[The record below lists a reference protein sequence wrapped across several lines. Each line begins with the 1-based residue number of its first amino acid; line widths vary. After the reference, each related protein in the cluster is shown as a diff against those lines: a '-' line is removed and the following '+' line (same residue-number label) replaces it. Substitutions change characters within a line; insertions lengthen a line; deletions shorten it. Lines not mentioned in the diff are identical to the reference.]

1 MEKLS
6 NPVFN
11 SRIKSDAV
19 TKSEKW
25 LGYLLG
31 PAGALLLN
39 AVLAT
44 YLNVYYTDVLNLT
57 PLWGGVFLTVFPI
70 ISKVIDA
77 VTNIVMGQVIDRTRT
92 RQGKARPWLLL
103 SAPLLALTGILLFTV
118 PEGSDTVRVIWVM
131 LSYNLFYSFA
141 FTIYNMSH
149 NLMVP
154 LSTRD
159 GTARGGLSVF
169 NQITTIMMSGIL
181 VALVFP
187 MVIMPMIGVDKSKW
201 IGLMA
206 ILSIIALPLTLM
218 EYYFTKERVTEE
230 TAGEKEDK
238 GALSFGQQIRILFTD
253 KYMVLM
259 YVYFLVYTVGT
270 TLKNLGLVYYCNYVL
285 GTYNDGITQMLVSV
299 IGGIP
304 MGIGIFA
311 VWPLARKFGKRNV
324 TMVGF
329 ILYAVGSLICWM
341 FPTSLVI
348 VLAGQFIKNIGG
360 LPCAYVFMALFAD
373 CLDHLEWRKN
383 IRMDG
388 AAMSIY
394 NIIAVAMV
402 GIMTGVFNWMLAGA
416 GYIAPIAAQGA
427 EAAAAVLAANGWTA
441 QVALENLKPAA
452 DGILT
457 VAMRQPD
464 AVNWVISFAFVGL
477 EVFTGII
484 LAVILRFINVEK
496 NIAREQEEI
505 KARHE
510 KEARA

>member
-1 MEKLS
+1 MKLPAS
-6 NPVFN
+6 V
-11 SRIKSDAV
+11 IKSPEV
-19 TKSEKW
+19 TKKEKW
-25 LGYLLG
+25 LGYLIG

-57 PLWGGVFLTVFPI
+57 PLWGGMFLTVFPI
-70 ISKVIDA
+70 VSKIIDA
-77 VTNIVMGQVIDRTRT
+77 ITNIIMGQVIDRTKT
-92 RQGKARPWLLL
+92 KEGKARPWLLL
-103 SAPLLALTGILLFTV
+103 SAILVPVTGILLFTV
-118 PEGSDTVRVIWVM
+118 PESNDTVKALWVM
-131 LSYNLFYSFA
+131 ISYNLFYSFA
-141 FTIYNMSH
+141 YTIFNMSH

-201 IGLMA
+201 ITLMC

-218 EYYFTKERVTEE
+218 EYFFTKERVTEE
-230 TAGEKEDK
+230 KAEEADNGLKFSEQLK
-238 GALSFGQQIRILFTD
+238 LLFTD
-253 KYMVLM
+253 KYMILM
-259 YVYFLVYTVGT
+259 YAYFFVYTVGT

-285 GTYNDGITQMLVSV
+285 GTYNDGITQMLVSTL
-299 IGGIP
+299 GGIP

-311 VWPLARKFGKRNV
+311 VWPLAKKFGKRNV

-329 ILYAVGSLICWM
+329 LLYSAGSLICWI
-341 FPTSLVI
+341 FSHNLVM
-348 VLAGQFIKNIGG
+348 VLVGQFIKNIGG

-373 CLDHLEWRKN
+373 CLDHLEWKSD
-383 IRMDG
+383 IRLDG

-402 GIMTGVFNWMLAGA
+402 GIMTGVFNWMLAKA
-416 GYIAPIAAQGA
+416 GYLAPFTAGSVA
-427 EAAAAVLAANGWTA
+427 EAASKLAENGWAA

-452 DGILT
+452 DGVLT
-457 VAMRQPD
+457 VALAQPSS
-464 AVNWVISFAFVGL
+464 VSWVISFAFVGL
-477 EVFTGII
+477 EFFTGLI
-484 LAVILRFINVEK
+484 LAAILFVLNVEK
-496 NIAREQEEI
+496 NLPQEQAEI
-505 KARHE
+505 KTRHE
-510 KEARA
+510 AK